1 MVSRRVVR
9 MVRMVRMVAWV
20 APCLRLEACHLVL
33 RCVARLVRLVRGL
46 DGARLVRV
54 GRVRA
59 VEVGVKVGS
68 RWGW

>member
-1 MVSRRVVR
+1 

-20 APCLRLEACHLVL
+20 APCLRLEASHLVL

-54 GRVRA
+54 GGVRA
-59 VEVGVKVGS
+59 VEVG
-68 RWGW
+68 